1 MSALQ
6 DRPRMK
12 FYKIEFRRK
21 KPDVSKICFVVGIEE
36 DKAFEHLRALHPIF
50 EHKFPGWTFGYAS
63 ISESNFERRIQEAQE
78 TSLIDFD
85 HRHPNDLFE
94 TIKNVCGNFFDP
106 WRFT

>member
-6 DRPRMK
+6 DRPEMK

-21 KPDVSKICFVVGIEE
+21 KPDVSKICFVVAIEE
-36 DKAFEHLRALHPIF
+36 ERAFEHLRVLHPIF
-50 EHKFPGWTFGYAS
+50 EHKFPGWTFGYS
-63 ISESNFERRIQEAQE
+63 PISESNFERRIQEAQE

-85 HRHPNDLFE
+85 HRHPDDLFE
-94 TIKNVCGNFFDP
+94 KIKNICGNFFDH